1 MTQKEPLPN
10 PKEALPTQQFI
21 EIDTITNGVVILKN
35 GGLRQILMV
44 SGINFDLKSEE
55 EQGMLISIFQ
65 NFLNSLD
72 FTVQIF
78 IHSRKL
84 NIDTYLQNLSVR
96 ESQESNELLKNQ
108 IAEYQEFIRAFV
120 SENAIMNKTY
130 FVVVSYDPIK
140 IPEGGAAVTQSVLEF
155 LKKKGVAK
163 PTERLGAGVGEK
175 EKELE
180 HHIEQLAQRTSQV
193 VAGLNQ
199 MDLRAVPLNNEE
211 LTELFYNLY
220 NPETVEKKGIAFAQT
235 DAKDA
240 K

>member
-1 MTQKEPLPN
+1 MSQKEPLPS

-21 EIDTITNGVVILKN
+21 EIEAIKNGVIILKN
-35 GGLRQILMV
+35 TGLRQILMV

-55 EQGMLISIFQ
+55 EQGMLISLFQ
-65 NFLNSLD
+65 NFLNSLN
-72 FTVQIF
+72 FTVQIL

-84 NIDTYLQNLSVR
+84 NIDAYLENLSVR

-108 IAEYQEFIRAFV
+108 IAEYREFIRAFV
-120 SENAIMNKTY
+120 AENAIMNKTY

-140 IPEGGAAVTQSVLEF
+140 VPEGGAAVTQSLLGF

-175 EKELE
+175 EEELE
-180 HHIEQLAQRTSQV
+180 HHIEQLAQRTNQV

-211 LTELFYNLY
+211 AVELFYNLY
-220 NPETVEKKGIAFAQT
+220 NPEAVEKKGIVT
-235 DAKDA
+235 ENSK
-240 K
+240 